1 MFCPRDD
8 PFTCLGT
15 YVVKQND
22 MDGGSYD
29 TTSEVTAVSP
39 NGLSIGNTTDHSAE
53 LIGAAGISV
62 GETRPVRVF
71 TETET
76 AAECGSCQR
85 VFNFKVCMCNIWS
98 PSLMRGTFLIRS
110 RVHMPSGL

>member
-62 GETRPVRVF
+62 GETGHAQYVYLPKLKLRLSVARV
-71 TETET
+71 
-76 AAECGSCQR
+76 S
-85 VFNFKVCMCNIWS
+85 VF
-98 PSLMRGTFLIRS
+98 LTS
-110 RVHMPSGL
+110 RFACATSGRLR